1 MHWVDFILDLVALLL
16 WLLTLRA
23 GVRMAIRSGGPG
35 PRLAWWQRLWLAR
48 RYQLMILA
56 ALAALL
62 AGRGWLYWHLG
73 ASLGWV
79 PYVDLGAV
87 ALVFN
92 VRALPS
98 MLLYS
103 VFSFGVAASIYYL
116 WLIFLSLVNRKVP
129 DTESLQS
136 AVRRQLG
143 WFERLPLL
151 VRLLLPF
158 AAAFVVWY
166 LGHGFL
172 TDAGLM
178 PQAVSELQVVQ
189 RGLILAAGI
198 VLAWKYLI
206 LGLLALH
213 WVGTYLYVGSYA
225 VLGFAHATARALLW
239 PISFLPLTFGR
250 LDFAPPVA
258 AAIYWGVMV
267 VLEKVL
273 FQLFQRAPL

>member
-1 MHWVDFILDLVALLL
+1 MHWVDLILDLVALLL
-16 WLLTLRA
+16 WLLMLRA
-23 GVRMAIRSGGPG
+23 GVRMATRSGGPG

-62 AGRGWLYWHLG
+62 AGRGWLYWRLG
-73 ASLGWV
+73 PALGWV

-92 VRALPS
+92 VRALPP
-98 MLLYS
+98 MWLYS
-103 VFSFGVAASIYYL
+103 GLSFGVTVSIYYL
-116 WLIFLSLVNRKVP
+116 WLIFLSVINRKLP

-136 AVRRQLG
+136 TIRRQLG
-143 WFERLPLL
+143 WFQRFPLIL
-151 VRLLLPF
+151 KVLLPF
-158 AAAFVVWY
+158 VAVFVLWY
-166 LGHGFL
+166 LGHDFL
-172 TDAGLM
+172 TQAGLM
-178 PQAVSELQVVQ
+178 PRAVSELQVVQ

-239 PISFLPLTFGR
+239 PIGFLPLTFGR

-258 AAIYWGVMV
+258 AAIYWGGMV